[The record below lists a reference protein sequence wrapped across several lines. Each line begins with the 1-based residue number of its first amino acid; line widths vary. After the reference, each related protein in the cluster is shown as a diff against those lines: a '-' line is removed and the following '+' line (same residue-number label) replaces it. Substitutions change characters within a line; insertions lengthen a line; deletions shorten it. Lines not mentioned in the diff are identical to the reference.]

1 MTAVLVSRAIR
12 RCAIAAFVVA
22 CLTASSRAQ
31 PPVIPEY
38 NAKAGFLVAFP
49 SYVTWPPDASA
60 SATSPVVLCV
70 LGADPFGDVLD
81 QTAAARIAARPLQ
94 VRRIQAPAES
104 AGCQIVFIGRGETA
118 QEADWLAAL
127 KARPVLTVGE
137 SGKTVERG
145 GAVEF
150 GAVRDR
156 VAFEVS
162 LRAAEQAGLKVSSD
176 LLAHARKV
184 YR

>member
-1 MTAVLVSRAIR
+1 MVT
-12 RCAIAAFVVA
+12 
-22 CLTASSRAQ
+22 CLASSGHAQ

-49 SYVTWPPDASA
+49 SYVTWPPDAALSSTA
-60 SATSPVVLCV
+60 PMVLCV

-81 QTAAARIAARPLQ
+81 QTAAARIASRPLQ
-94 VRRIQAPAES
+94 VRRIQAPGES
-104 AGCQIVFIGRGETA
+104 AGCQIVFIGKGETA
-118 QEADWLAAL
+118 QEAGWLAAL
-127 KARPVLTVGE
+127 KTRPVLTVGE

-162 LRAAEQAGLKVSSD
+162 LRAVEQAGLKVSSD

>member
-1 MTAVLVSRAIR
+1 MTGAFVSGAIR
-12 RCAIAAFVVA
+12 RHAIAALVA
-22 CLTASSRAQ
+22 TCVAASGQAQ
-31 PPVIPEY
+31 PPVVPEY

-49 SYVTWPPDASA
+49 SYVTWPPEAVVSPASPA
-60 SATSPVVLCV
+60 VVCV
-70 LGADPFGDVLD
+70 LGTDPFGDVLD

-94 VRRIQAPAES
+94 VRRIHAPAES
-104 AGCQIVFIGRGETA
+104 TGCQIVFIGKGESA
-118 QEADWLAAL
+118 QEAEWLAAL
-127 KARPVLTVGE
+127 KTRPVLTVGE

-145 GAVEF
+145 GVVEF
-150 GAVRDR
+150 GATRDR